1 MRTQREVIEA
11 AERYR
16 MLSFTKLEPIVIVEG
31 RGATLWDMEGR
42 EYIDCYSGISV
53 VNSGHCPQ
61 RVVEAI
67 KRQAER
73 LIHCGPYVYHTG
85 PTTELAVKLAEITPP
100 GLSKSFFGNS
110 GAEAN
115 ECALKLAKKFTKRHE
130 IIALECSFHGR
141 TIGTLSVTGQSR
153 RRRYDMGPYLPGVS
167 FAPAPYCYRCPMGRS
182 YPECDLLC
190 ARRVEEIIDYHTSNN
205 VAALIA
211 EPILGEGGI
220 IVPPPD
226 YFKVVREILDERD
239 ILLIVDEVQTGFART
254 GRMFAIEHYGVEP
267 EIMTM
272 GKGIAAG
279 LPLGVCISREDIGD
293 AFEPGDHLS
302 TFGGNPV
309 CCAAALANIQIMEE
323 EHLAERAEE
332 KGRYLMK
339 RLEELREA
347 HSLIGDVRGK
357 GLMVGVELVR
367 DMGSKRPAA
376 DEASRVREEM
386 RRGGILIG
394 VGGVKGS
401 TLRLQPPLI
410 IEVEQLERALNV
422 LDTALTKV
430 ERGY

>member
-130 IIALECSFHGR
+130 IMALECSFHGR

-190 ARRVEEIIDYHTSNN
+190 ARRVEEIVDYHTSNN

-267 EIMTM
+267 EIMTL

-279 LPLGVCISREDIGD
+279 LPLGVCISRADIGD

-430 ERGY
+430 ERGS

>member
-31 RGATLWDMEGR
+31 RGATLWDIEGR

-130 IIALECSFHGR
+130 IMALECSFHGR

-190 ARRVEEIIDYHTSNN
+190 ARRVEEIVDYHTSNN

-267 EIMTM
+267 EIMTL

-279 LPLGVCISREDIGD
+279 LPLGVCISRADIGD

-430 ERGY
+430 ERGS

>member
-130 IIALECSFHGR
+130 IMALECSFHGR

-190 ARRVEEIIDYHTSNN
+190 ARRVEEIVDYHTSNN

-279 LPLGVCISREDIGD
+279 LPLGVCISRADIGD

-430 ERGY
+430 ERGS

>member
-1 MRTQREVIEA
+1 MRRSQREVMEA

-16 MLSFTKLEPIVIVEG
+16 ILSFTRLEPIVIVEG
-31 RGATLWDMEGR
+31 RGASVWDMEGR

-73 LIHCGPYVYHTG
+73 LIHCGPYVYHNL
-85 PTTELAVKLAEITPP
+85 PTTELAVKLAEISPK
-100 GLSKSFFGNS
+100 GLRKTFFGNS

-153 RRRYDMGPYLPGVS
+153 RRRYDMGPYLSGVS
-167 FAPAPYCYRCPMGRS
+167 FAPAPYCYRCPMERG
-182 YPECDLLC
+182 YPECGLLC
-190 ARRVEEIIDYHTSNN
+190 ARRVEEVIEYQTSNN

-220 IVPPPD
+220 IVPPD
-226 YFKVVREILDERD
+226 EYFKVVKEILEARG
-239 ILLIVDEVQTGFART
+239 ILLILDEVQTGFART
-254 GRMFAIEHYGVEP
+254 GRMFAVEHYGVEP
-267 EIMTM
+267 DMMTL
-272 GKGIAAG
+272 GKAIAAG
-279 LPLGVCISREDIGD
+279 LPLGACMAREDVGE

-302 TFGGNPV
+302 TFGGNPI
-309 CCAAALANIQIMEE
+309 CCAAALENIRLLEE

-339 RLEELREA
+339 RLEELEETQ
-347 HSLIGDVRGK
+347 SLIGDVRGK

-367 DMGSKRPAA
+367 DRGSKRPAVE
-376 DEASRVREEM
+376 EASRVRGEM
-386 RRGGILIG
+386 RNMGVLIG

-410 IEVEQLERALNV
+410 ISNEQLDRALE
-422 LDTALTKV
+422 ALEEALK
-430 ERGY
+430 RIR

>member
-190 ARRVEEIIDYHTSNN
+190 ARRVEEIVDYHTSNN

-267 EIMTM
+267 EIMTL

-279 LPLGVCISREDIGD
+279 LPLGVCISRADIGD

-430 ERGY
+430 ERGS

>member
-279 LPLGVCISREDIGD
+279 LPLGVCISRADIGD

-422 LDTALTKV
+422 LDAALTKV
-430 ERGY
+430 ERGS

>member
-1 MRTQREVIEA
+1 MSTTPG
-11 AERYR
+11 
-16 MLSFTKLEPIVIVEG
+16 S
-31 RGATLWDMEGR
+31 
-42 EYIDCYSGISV
+42 
-53 VNSGHCPQ
+53 
-61 RVVEAI
+61 
-67 KRQAER
+67 
-73 LIHCGPYVYHTG
+73 
-85 PTTELAVKLAEITPP
+85 TTELAVKLAEITPP

-130 IIALECSFHGR
+130 IMALECSFHGR

-167 FAPAPYCYRCPMGRS
+167 FAPAPYCYRCPMGRR

-190 ARRVEEIIDYHTSNN
+190 ARRVEEIVDYHTSNN

-267 EIMTM
+267 EIMTL

-279 LPLGVCISREDIGD
+279 LPLGVCISRADIGD

-430 ERGY
+430 ERGS